1 MNLPKKALFVSLFF
15 LFAHQAVALDFV
27 KGNLIDTAISE
38 DFSGYSSWTPN
49 GHVILRGE
57 DSLQVWNG
65 DLSLCEYTLPVES
78 WEKVQLTNDLL
89 INAKGNTA
97 YIWDIATGSLR
108 AVLPHPAHVTSLAV
122 DPEKKTL
129 AAACWDQRV
138 YLWDLKKGSLLQT
151 LVPKSL
157 KNYDPSDL
165 SIFVTFS
172 DDGQYICSAGELG
185 EVNVWEKKRKK
196 YTYKVRLPLTHY
208 KDWTYSADFNPE
220 STILVTTHRDSLAVF
235 WDIKTGEEIL
245 NFDAE
250 QDRFTDAFYWKDLF
264 FLEFTPRTKSPYG
277 GYEYHQSIWQ
287 VFSADSLN
295 YQVGSENSLWSK
307 HGYHHSFSPNG
318 KTILSRKP
326 RSGFPPFDSDS
337 TVYIWDTERWEP
349 IQTIHSSTG
358 SIRSFEYSPDGHH
371 ILTSTKQ
378 EVIIRNS
385 ASLTIVARRRK
396 PIF

>member
-1 MNLPKKALFVSLFF
+1 MNLPKKALFASLF
-15 LFAHQAVALDFV
+15 LLLADQALAFNFFN
-27 KGNLIDTAISE
+27 GSHGDTTISE
-38 DFSGYSSWTPN
+38 DFSGNSSWTPN

-57 DSLQVWNG
+57 DSLQIWKG

-89 INAKGNTA
+89 INAKGDTA

-108 AVLPHPAHVTSLAV
+108 AVLPHPAYVASLAV

-165 SIFVTFS
+165 SILVTFS
-172 DDGQYICSAGELG
+172 HDGRYICSAGELG
-185 EVNVWEKKRKK
+185 EVNIWEKKRKK
-196 YTYKVRLPLTHY
+196 FTHKVRLPLTHL
-208 KDWTYSADFNPE
+208 KDWTYSADFNSE

-250 QDRFTDAFYWKDLF
+250 QDRYTDAFYWKDLL
-264 FLEFTPRTKSPYG
+264 FLEFIPRQKSPYG
-277 GYEYHQSIWQ
+277 GFAHNQPIWH

-295 YQVGSENSLWSK
+295 YQVGSENSLGRK
-307 HGYHHSFSPNG
+307 HGYHLSFSPNG

-337 TVYIWDTERWEP
+337 TVYIWDTELWEP

>member
-1 MNLPKKALFVSLFF
+1 MNLPKKALFASLFF

-38 DFSGYSSWTPN
+38 DFSGYSSWTPS

-57 DSLQVWNG
+57 DSLQVWRG
-65 DLSLCEYTLPVES
+65 DLSRCEFTLPVES
-78 WEKVQLTNDLL
+78 GEKVQLTHDLL
-89 INAKGNTA
+89 INVNGDTA
-97 YIWDIATGSLR
+97 YIWDIATGNLR
-108 AVLPHPAHVTSLAV
+108 AVLPHPAYVASLAV
-122 DPEKKTL
+122 DPEEKIL

-151 LVPKSL
+151 MVPKSL

-165 SIFVTFS
+165 SILVTFS

-196 YTYKVRLPLTHY
+196 FTHKVRLSLTHY
-208 KDWTYSADFNPE
+208 KDWTYSADFNSE

-235 WDIKTGEEIL
+235 WDVKTGEEIL

-250 QDRFTDAFYWKDLF
+250 QDRFIDAFYWKDLL
-264 FLEFTPRTKSPYG
+264 FLEIIPRQKSPFG
-277 GYEYHQSIWQ
+277 GYAHNQPMWH

-295 YQVGSENSLWSK
+295 YQVGSENSLWRK
-307 HGYHHSFSPNG
+307 HGYHLSFSPNG

-337 TVYIWDTERWEP
+337 TVYIWDTELWEP

-396 PIF
+396 PVF

>member
-1 MNLPKKALFVSLFF
+1 MNLPKKVLFASLFF
-15 LFAHQAVALDFV
+15 LFAHQAAALDFIN
-27 KGNLIDTAISE
+27 GTRSDTAISE
-38 DFSGYSSWTPN
+38 DFSGNSSWTPD
-49 GHVILRGE
+49 GRVILRGE
-57 DSLQVWNG
+57 DSLQVWKG

-78 WEKVQLTNDLL
+78 WEKVQLTKDLL
-89 INAKGNTA
+89 ITAKRDTT

-108 AVLPHPAHVTSLAV
+108 AVLSHPAHVASLAV
-122 DPEKKTL
+122 DPKEKTL

-165 SIFVTFS
+165 SILVTFS

-196 YTYKVRLPLTHY
+196 YTHKVRLPLTHL
-208 KDWTYSADFNPE
+208 KDWTYSADFNSE

-235 WDIKTGEEIL
+235 WDIKTGEEKL
-245 NFDAE
+245 TFDAE
-250 QDRFTDAFYWKDLF
+250 QDRYTDAFYWKDFL
-264 FLEFTPRTKSPYG
+264 FLEFIPRQKSPYG
-277 GYEYHQSIWQ
+277 GYAHNQPMWH

-295 YQVGSENSLWSK
+295 YQVGSENSLWRK
-307 HGYHHSFSPNG
+307 HGYHLSFSPNG

-337 TVYIWDTERWEP
+337 TVYIWDTEHWEP